1 MSYMIIQAT
10 VLASAPLVDS
20 MVNDPAARAETKGVP
35 IAADG
40 PTTVR

>member
-1 MSYMIIQAT
+1 MIIQAT
-10 VLASAPLVDS
+10 VLASVSLVDS

-40 PTTVR
+40 ATTVR